1 MTDNA
6 RPGERIYRGSG
17 VSGGVSQGRIVVVAK
32 QEGAVPRREIPE
44 TEVDTE
50 IERFR
55 KALVEIRQQVLE
67 VQRQVASALSADD
80 ASIFEAHLLAL
91 EDPTLIEEVTRTIRN
106 DRVNAEHA
114 YYEISERYA
123 RTLGE
128 IEDPY
133 LRERAADMRD
143 VASRVLN
150 KLLGRDR
157 KFDPSK
163 IAEPCILI
171 SDDLSPSDT
180 AVLDKKIVLGFAT
193 HGGSRTSHSA
203 IMARS
208 LQIPAIVGLQNATD
222 EMVPGEYA
230 LLDGFN
236 GLLIVN
242 PTDQTLFEYGQ
253 LVRKQVDLEEK
264 LRDVLKKPAV
274 TLDGMRFS
282 LMANIEK
289 PADADTVASRGA
301 EGVGLFRTEYLFLQ
315 RDSLP
320 TEEEQFEAYREV
332 AGKLAPRPVVIRTLD
347 LGGDKVW
354 LDGHLHREANPF
366 LGWRAIRLCLDEKV
380 LFRTQLRAILRASA
394 HGNVRLLY
402 PMICTPEELD
412 AANAFLEECKAELRA
427 EGVPF
432 KQDLEVGVMIEIPSA
447 ALMAATLAPK
457 VRFFSIG
464 TNDLTQ
470 YTLAVDRL
478 NDRIAHL
485 YEPAHPAVLR
495 LIQMTVEAA
504 RPHGV
509 KVGVCGEMAGD
520 PVMVPLL
527 LGLGVDELS
536 ASPALI
542 SPVKFLVRRL
552 KMDEARKLASAALL
566 SATAAEVLERS
577 HALARE
583 IAPSLFENKI

>member
-1 MTDNA
+1 MTENA
-6 RPGERIYRGSG
+6 RPRERIYRGSG

-32 QEGAVPRREIPE
+32 QDGTVPRRDISGA
-44 TEVDTE
+44 EVDGE

-55 KALVEIRQQVLE
+55 HALVEIRQQVLE
-67 VQRQVASALSADD
+67 VQHQVATALSADD
-80 ASIFEAHLLAL
+80 ASIFDAHLLAL
-91 EDPTLIEEVTRTIRN
+91 EDPTLIDEVTRSIRV
-106 DRVNAEHA
+106 DHVNAEHA
-114 YYEISERYA
+114 YHEVSERYA
-123 RTLGE
+123 RSLDA
-128 IEDPY
+128 IEDDY

-163 IAEPCILI
+163 LTEPCLLV

-193 HGGSRTSHSA
+193 HAGSRTSHSA

-208 LQIPAIVGLQNATD
+208 LQIPAIVGLHGTTED
-222 EMVPGEYA
+222 LVTGEYA

-253 LVRKQVDLEEK
+253 LVRKQVDLQEK
-264 LRDVLKKPAV
+264 LRDVTNKPAV
-274 TLDGMRFS
+274 TLDGLRFS
-282 LMANIEK
+282 LLANIEK
-289 PADADTVASRGA
+289 PADADAVVSRGA

-320 TEEEQFEAYREV
+320 TEDEQFEAYREV
-332 AGKLAPRPVVIRTLD
+332 AQKMAPRPVVIRTLD

-354 LDGHLHREANPF
+354 LDGHLHRESNPF
-366 LGWRAIRLCLDEKV
+366 LGWRAIRLCLDEKK
-380 LFRTQLRAILRASA
+380 LFRSQLRAILRASA
-394 HGNVRLLY
+394 HGNVRILY
-402 PMICTPEELD
+402 PMICIPEELD

-427 EGVPF
+427 EGQPF
-432 KQDLEVGVMIEIPSA
+432 NENIEVGVMIEIPSA
-447 ALMAATLAPK
+447 ALMAGTLAAK
-457 VRFFSIG
+457 VKFFSIG

-485 YEPAHPAVLR
+485 YEPANPAVLR

-504 RPHGV
+504 RPFNV
-509 KVGVCGEMAGD
+509 TVCVCGEMAGD

-542 SPVKFLVRRL
+542 SPVKFLIRRL
-552 KMDEARKLASAALL
+552 KMEEARKLAATALL
-566 SATAAEVLERS
+566 STSATEVLERS
-577 HALARE
+577 RALARE
-583 IAPSLFENKI
+583 IAPSLFESQI

>member
-1 MTDNA
+1 MTEKA
-6 RPGERIYRGSG
+6 RPGERILRGSG
-17 VSGGVSQGRIVVVAK
+17 VSGGVSQGRIVVVTR
-32 QEGAVPRREIPE
+32 QEGAVPRRSLEEEEI
-44 TEVDTE
+44 DAE

-55 KALVEIRQQVLE
+55 HGLVQTRQQVLE
-67 VQRQVASALSADD
+67 VQRQVATALSADD

-91 EDPTLIEEVTRTIRN
+91 EDQTLIDEVTRAIRH

-114 YYEISERYA
+114 YHEVAERYA
-123 RTLGE
+123 RTLDA
-128 IEDPY
+128 IEDDY

-143 VASRVLN
+143 VAGRVLN
-150 KLLGRDR
+150 NLLGRER
-157 KFDPSK
+157 KFDPTKLS
-163 IAEPCILI
+163 EPCILI

-180 AVLDKKIVLGFAT
+180 ALLDKKVVLGFAT
-193 HGGSRTSHSA
+193 DGGSRTSHSA

-208 LQIPAIVGLQNATD
+208 LQIPAIVGLQEATSSL
-222 EMVPGEYA
+222 VTGEYA

-264 LRDVLKKPAV
+264 LRDVTDKPAV
-274 TLDGMRFS
+274 TLDGMRFN
-282 LMANIEK
+282 LLANIEK
-289 PADADTVASRGA
+289 PADAAAVVERGA

-315 RDSLP
+315 RESLP
-320 TEEEQFEAYREV
+320 SEEEQFEAYREV
-332 AGKLAPRPVVIRTLD
+332 AQKLAPRPVVIRTLD

-354 LDGHLHREANPF
+354 LQGQLHKEANPF
-366 LGWRAIRLCLDEKV
+366 LGWRAIRLCLDELV
-380 LFRTQLRAILRASA
+380 LFKTQLRAILRASA
-394 HGNVRLLY
+394 HGNVRILF

-412 AANAFLEECKAELRA
+412 ASLALLEECRAELKAE
-427 EGVPF
+427 GKPF
-432 KQDLEVGVMIEIPSA
+432 KPDLEAGAMIEIPSA
-447 ALMAATLAPK
+447 ALMAATLAQK

-478 NDRIAHL
+478 NDRISRL

-495 LIQMTVEAA
+495 LIRMTVEAA
-504 RPHGV
+504 RPLGV
-509 KVGVCGEMAGD
+509 KVAVCGEMAGD

-552 KMDEARKLASAALL
+552 KMDEARKLATAALQC
-566 SATAAEVLERS
+566 AGAEEVLVRS
-577 HALARE
+577 RALARE
-583 IAPSLFENKI
+583 IAPSLFENQL